1 MRSRIAARPALSV
14 QRGNG
19 ALRVASAE
27 REAEYVHIARQLR
40 ARYRRSLSCL
50 TVRGIAIALMNLA
63 DQGRID
69 VAALRAELDGRDHRE
84 ITRLLAADGRVGLS
98 LRGH

>member
-1 MRSRIAARPALSV
+1 MRNGIDKALD
-14 QRGNG
+14 QRNG
-19 ALRVASAE
+19 ALRVGSAE
-27 REAEYVHIARQLR
+27 RRADREAEYVHIARQLR

-69 VAALRAELDGRDHRE
+69 IAALRAELDGRDHRE
-84 ITRLLAADGRVGLS
+84 ITRLLSADARLGLS